1 MRLTFEPEVEA
12 FRAEF
17 LEWFTANRPTAEEMA
32 ADPMVSSAH
41 LPGWAAR
48 WTRRMKDCTALS
60 DHLVCPS
67 A

>member
-32 ADPMVSSAH
+32 ADPMVSSTISSSVRCWQA
-41 LPGWAAR
+41 PR
-48 WTRRMKDCTALS
+48 
-60 DHLVCPS
+60 
-67 A
+67 